1 LGLQGGGLAAQER
14 QPPTLDLAGQQQQA
28 QAAAQQAAMARA
40 MAGAGLAAPASHHH
54 PQLMMHG
61 LPGQAIPG
69 PTANLLAH
77 PLFAGSAAGQPGAA
91 QQPPG
96 AGMILLP
103 RLP

>member
-1 LGLQGGGLAAQER
+1 LQGGGLTAPEQSHR
-14 QPPTLDLAGQQQQA
+14 PPTLDLAGQQQQ
-28 QAAAQQAAMARA
+28 AQQAAMARA
-40 MAGAGLAAPASHHH
+40 MAGAGLAGPSPHH

-77 PLFAGSAAGQPGAA
+77 PLFAGAAAQQPGAA

>member
-1 LGLQGGGLAAQER
+1 MQGGGLAAQDQSHR
-14 QPPTLDLAGQQQQA
+14 PPTLDLAGQQQ
-28 QAAAQQAAMARA
+28 AQQAAMARA
-40 MAGAGLAAPASHHH
+40 MAGAGLVGPNPHH
-54 PQLMMHG
+54 PQLMIPG

-77 PLFAGSAAGQPGAA
+77 PLFAGSAASQPGAG